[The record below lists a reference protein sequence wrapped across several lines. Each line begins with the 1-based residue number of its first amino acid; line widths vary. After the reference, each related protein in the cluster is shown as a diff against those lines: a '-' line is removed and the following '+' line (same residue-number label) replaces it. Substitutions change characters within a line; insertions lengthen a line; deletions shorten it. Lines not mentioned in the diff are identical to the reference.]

1 LGSDAPQVWFLR
13 IHSFGQ
19 GSVSAEPDRSAH
31 QKLRESECSELEAAV
46 AVKVI
51 FPKSLLAAL
60 TERCVEWGPA
70 AALRRLLPV
79 VIRDVPIH
87 KVKPLFLVVE
97 APSSVLFVHGPYV

>member
-1 LGSDAPQVWFLR
+1 MRHKFGSYGFTALGRAVSPQ
-13 IHSFGQ
+13 SQ
-19 GSVSAEPDRSAH
+19 TAAH
-31 QKLRESECSELEAAV
+31 TKRLRESECSVLEAAV

-87 KVKPLFLVVE
+87 KIKPLFLVVE